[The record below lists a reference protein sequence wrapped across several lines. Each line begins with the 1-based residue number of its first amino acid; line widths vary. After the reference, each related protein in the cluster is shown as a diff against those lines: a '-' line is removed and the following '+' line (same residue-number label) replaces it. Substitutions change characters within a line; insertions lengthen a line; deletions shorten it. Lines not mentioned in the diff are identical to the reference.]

1 MSPEIAGAIG
11 LLILFVLLFAGMPI
25 GFGMALMG
33 FLGFAYVWGI
43 EGSLYQL
50 GVTSYSSVAAQAM
63 SVVPLFIV
71 MGHFAFASGLT
82 ENAYDAAYMALGRL
96 PGGLAMSTIGAS
108 AGFAACTGS
117 SLASAAT
124 MTKVALPEMLRYKYD
139 HKLATGS
146 IAAGGTLGILIPPS
160 VPMIIYAIITETSI
174 GRLFMAGVFPGILLT
189 LLFMVVIYILAKASP
204 PMGGPPATKAGWRTI
219 PAIAVRIWPALLLAV
234 IVMGGIWGGVFSPT
248 EAGGLGAFAAL
259 VIALARRKLTRHN
272 FVDALKET
280 TKTTAMIFVIVI
292 GAMLFGAFMTISG
305 LPAALVSFIGGINLP
320 PIGVL
325 VIMLIIYVFLGCIM
339 DSMALTLITLPIIF
353 PLILSLGF
361 DPIWFGV
368 LFTINIEM
376 ALITPPI
383 GINVFIISGMAKD
396 IPMYTIFKGVLPFL
410 VAMVVCTALV
420 IAFPNIAL
428 FLPGTMIK

>member
-1 MSPEIAGAIG
+1 MSPEIVGIIG

-25 GFGMALMG
+25 GLGMALMG
-33 FLGFAYVWGI
+33 FVGFAYLWGLD
-43 EGSLYQL
+43 GSLFQL
-50 GVTSYSSVAAQAM
+50 GVVSYTSVAAQAM

-71 MGHFAFASGLT
+71 MGHFAFASGVT

-124 MTKVALPEMLRYKYD
+124 MTKIALPEMLRYKYD
-139 HKLATGS
+139 PKLATGS

-174 GRLFMAGVFPGILLT
+174 GRLFVAGIFPGILLT
-189 LLFMVVIYILAKASP
+189 ILFMVVIYIMAKAMP
-204 PMGGPPATKAGWRTI
+204 LMGGPPATKASWRTI
-219 PAIAVRIWPALLLAV
+219 PAIAVRIWPAALLAA

-248 EAGGLGAFAAL
+248 EAGGMGAFAAL
-259 VIALARRKLTRHN
+259 VIAVARRKLTKQN
-272 FVDALKET
+272 FIEALKDT
-280 TKTTAMIFVIVI
+280 TKTTAMIFVIII
-292 GAMLFGAFMTISG
+292 GAMIFGAFITISG
-305 LPAALVSFIGGINLP
+305 LPAALVTLLGGIELP
-320 PIGVL
+320 PIAVL
-325 VIMLIIYVFLGCIM
+325 VIILIVYVFLGCIM
-339 DSMALTLITLPIIF
+339 DTLALTLITLPIIF

-361 DPIWFGV
+361 DPIWFGI
-368 LFTINIEM
+368 LFIINIEM

-396 IPMYTIFKGVLPFL
+396 IPMYTIFRGVLPFL
-410 VAMVVCTALV
+410 VAMAVCTALV
-420 IAFPNIAL
+420 IAFPQIAL

>member
-1 MSPEIAGAIG
+1 MHQELAGILG
-11 LLILFVLLFAGMPI
+11 LLVLFLLLFIGMPI

-33 FLGFAYVWGI
+33 FIGFAYIWGLNAA
-43 EGSLYQL
+43 LYQVGL
-50 GVTSYSSVAAQAM
+50 VAYSSVASQAM

-82 ENAYDAAYMALGRL
+82 ENAYTAAHLALGKL

-139 HKLATGS
+139 PKLATGT

-160 VPMIIYAIITETSI
+160 VPMIVYAIITETSI
-174 GRLFMAGVFPGILLT
+174 GRLFMAGVFPGLLLT
-189 LLFMVVIYILAKASP
+189 FLFMAVIYVIAKLSP
-204 PMGGPPATKAGWRTI
+204 PMAGPAVTGGTWRTMRL
-219 PAIAVRIWPALLLAV
+219 IAVNVWPALLLAL

-259 VIALARRKLTRHN
+259 AIALARRKLTRQN
-272 FVDALKET
+272 FTEALKET
-280 TKTTAMIFVIVI
+280 TKTTAMIFLIVI
-292 GAMLFGAFMTISG
+292 GAMIFGAFMTISG
-305 LPAALVSFIGGINLP
+305 LPAALVSFISGMNLP
-320 PIGVL
+320 PTGIL
-325 VIMLIIYVFLGCIM
+325 VIILLIYVFLGCIM
-339 DSMALTLITLPIIF
+339 DTLAMTLITLPIIF

-361 DPIWFGV
+361 DPIWFGI
-368 LFTINIEM
+368 LFTINVEM

-396 IPMYTIFKGVLPFL
+396 IPMYTIFRGVLPFL
-410 VAMVVCTALV
+410 GAMVACTALV
-420 IAFPNIAL
+420 IIFPHIAL
-428 FLPGTMIK
+428 FLPGTMMR

>member
-1 MSPEIAGAIG
+1 MSSEWIGIIG

-33 FLGFAYVWGI
+33 FLGFAYLWGVD
-43 EGSLYQL
+43 GALSQL
-50 GVTSYSSVAAQAM
+50 GLIPYSSVAAHAM

-71 MGHFAFASGLT
+71 MGHLAFASGLT
-82 ENAYDAAYMALGRL
+82 ENAYDAAHMAFGRL

-124 MTKVALPEMLRYKYD
+124 MTKVALPEMQRYKYD
-139 HKLATGS
+139 SQLATGS

-160 VPMIIYAIITETSI
+160 VPMIVYAIITETSI
-174 GRLFMAGVFPGILLT
+174 GRLFMAGVVPGILLT
-189 LLFMVVIYILAKASP
+189 LLFMVVIYILAKSRP
-204 PMGGPPATKAGWRTI
+204 PLGAPPVAKTGWRAV
-219 PAIAVRIWPALLLAV
+219 PAIAIRIWPAALLAA
-234 IVMGGIWGGVFSPT
+234 IVMGGIWGGVFSPS

-259 VIALARRKLTRHN
+259 VIALGRRKLTRHN
-272 FVDALKET
+272 FIEAVRDT

-305 LPAALVSFIGGINLP
+305 LPAALVTFIGGIQLP
-320 PIGVL
+320 PIAVL
-325 VIMLIIYVFLGCIM
+325 VIILIIYVFLGCIM
-339 DSMALTLITLPIIF
+339 DTLALTLITLPIIF
-353 PLILSLGF
+353 PLVLNLGF
-361 DPIWFGV
+361 NPVWFGI
-368 LFTINIEM
+368 LFTLNVEM

-383 GINVFIISGMAKD
+383 GINVFIISGIARD

-410 VAMVVCTALV
+410 GAMAVCTALV
-420 IAFPNIAL
+420 IAFPQIAL
-428 FLPGTMIK
+428 FLPSTMIK